1 MPARL
6 PFDRVATI
14 YDETRGLPPKLNARL
29 LHVLV
34 EELHGK
40 RVLEVG
46 VGTGRFAVPLQKGGV
61 SVVGIDI
68 SHEMVALGRAK
79 GLRDVVYADGARLPF
94 ASGSFDVAMTN
105 HVLHLLPDWRDVLLE
120 VAGVTRESFS
130 TIIERMEMDADLQKE
145 YHRLAE
151 AEGYSWRAPGLHERD
166 LPKVLP
172 PDLVMPVGPFVDVV
186 PASAVLSELEA
197 RAYSSLW
204 EAPEEV
210 HRKVIAALRAQW
222 VGREIRRSLGADVC
236 FWRIDRLAE
245 LARQGPPMS

>member
-6 PFDRVATI
+6 PFDRIATI

-46 VGTGRFAVPLQKGGV
+46 VGTGRFAVPLQKCGV

-145 YHRLAE
+145 YHRL
-151 AEGYSWRAPGLHERD
+151 
-166 LPKVLP
+166 
-172 PDLVMPVGPFVDVV
+172 
-186 PASAVLSELEA
+186 PASMSGT
-197 RAYSSLW
+197 S
-204 EAPEEV
+204 
-210 HRKVIAALRAQW
+210 
-222 VGREIRRSLGADVC
+222 RRSS
-236 FWRIDRLAE
+236 RRT
-245 LARQGPPMS
+245 S